1 MSKNG
6 LFIALGT
13 TANLSFSPAPAGAA
27 STIVASAAR
36 ITRFMAFLLCSA
48 ADDWRQSEDG
58 PGAKLIDQHGDD
70 DDYADED
77 LLPIGV
83 GADQHKAV
91 ADHLDE
97 CGADDS
103 TRRAAGAAGEISAAD
118 HRGSDHPQLVPCREI
133 GGSSAQ
139 PACNQHAAES
149 GGKAAQYIDR
159 NDDAR
164 NAHTG
169 QGRRLRIAANGI
181 EMPAPNEMA
190 Q

>member
-13 TANLSFSPAPAGAA
+13 TANLNFSAAPAGAA

-48 ADDWRQSEDG
+48 AADWRRSDDA

-97 CGADDS
+97 CGADDG
-103 TRRAAGAAGEISAAD
+103 TRRAAGAAGEISAA
-118 HRGSDHPQLVPCREI
+118 
-133 GGSSAQ
+133 
-139 PACNQHAAES
+139 
-149 GGKAAQYIDR
+149 
-159 NDDAR
+159 
-164 NAHTG
+164 
-169 QGRRLRIAANGI
+169 RRH
-181 EMPAPNEMA
+181 
-190 Q
+190 